1 MEAVAKAWLADS
13 DEDPGA
19 IIEFCETKTGKRY
32 ITTRF
37 VDQNIKLINQKLICE
52 F

>member
-19 IIEFCETKTGKRY
+19 IIEFCETKTGNRY
-32 ITTRF
+32 ITIRF
-37 VDQNIKLINQKLICE
+37 VDQNIKIKNKKRICE